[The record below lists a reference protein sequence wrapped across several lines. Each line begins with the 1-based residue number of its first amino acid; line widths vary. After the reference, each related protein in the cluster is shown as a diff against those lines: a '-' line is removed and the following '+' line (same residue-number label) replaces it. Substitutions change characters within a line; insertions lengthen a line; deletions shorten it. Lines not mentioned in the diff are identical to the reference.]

1 MDRPDFLNLKA
12 GDVVAVRQPPHDPW
26 LGTVLFVEGGAR
38 TADPYYAQVIR
49 EDDLAVIGID
59 PAWVV
64 ERLPKAVQRPEEP

>member
-1 MDRPDFLNLKA
+1 MERPDFLNLSV
-12 GDVVAVRQPPHDPW
+12 GDVVAVSQPKQETW
-26 LGTVLFVEGGAR
+26 LGTVMFVEGGAR

-64 ERLPKAVQRPEEP
+64 ERLPKAS